1 MSMKVKIKEYI
12 DKQALEDDQ
21 LREGLKNDKKTCD
34 KMEQYII
41 GEAKKH
47 LEGKNGAIEDN
58 IVFGWAIHYWTDYVE
73 TDTPEHT
80 PAHTPNPK
88 HNAEPAK
95 VIPKTKTKL
104 KVEPK
109 VEQMTLFDLE

>member
-12 DKQALEDDQ
+12 DKQALDDDQ
-21 LREGLKNDKKTCD
+21 LREGLKNDKKTYD

-47 LEGKNGAIEDN
+47 LECKNGAIEDN

-73 TDTPEHT
+73 TDT